1 MVLDRVPIS
10 RRIVKPSNC
19 AFVVGLPTSRD
30 EFQEAVASERA
41 DFAKGFF
48 GGWGQYYTQ
57 FVMDF
62 AEIES
67 RLRGWGVCVI
77 QNASL
82 ADFAGL
88 FGRPFDVVIL
98 FSHWSGDS
106 VEFRGG
112 LENVNAT
119 LSAIPEEFDGLL
131 DLCVCH
137 PVALARALSVHR
149 PGCLVKHIPVEAEPG
164 YWWRFYR
171 ILFSQLRTRELTY
184 LAAMEEVAG
193 AFLDS
198 ALGKRSGE
206 KS

>member
-10 RRIVKPSNC
+10 PRIVKPSNC

-30 EFQEAVASERA
+30 EFQEAASERT

-82 ADFAGL
+82 ADLAGL
-88 FGRPFDVVIL
+88 FGRP
-98 FSHWSGDS
+98 S
-106 VEFRGG
+106 
-112 LENVNAT
+112 T
-119 LSAIPEEFDGLL
+119 
-131 DLCVCH
+131 
-137 PVALARALSVHR
+137 
-149 PGCLVKHIPVEAEPG
+149 
-164 YWWRFYR
+164 
-171 ILFSQLRTRELTY
+171 
-184 LAAMEEVAG
+184 
-193 AFLDS
+193 
-198 ALGKRSGE
+198 
-206 KS
+206 